1 MMSDASRAMSE
12 TRVLIV
18 EDDADLR
25 EALTDTLRAAGIT
38 AQGAADAADALRLLE
53 QGGIGL
59 VISDVHM
66 PGMDGSDLLGAI
78 KRRWLDLPVVLMTAH
93 ASVARAVEAMREG
106 AVDYIVKPFDAPRL
120 VELAAR
126 LLAAREAPAGLVAE
140 DPQSQRVLAL
150 AARIAQSD
158 ATVLLTGPSG
168 TGKEVFAR
176 YIRDRSA
183 RANAP
188 FVAINCAAIPENMLE
203 ATLFGH
209 ERGAFTGALAARA
222 GKFEQAQGGTLL
234 LDEISEMDLAL
245 QAKILRVLQEREV
258 ERVGGN
264 RTIALDVR
272 VIATSNR
279 DLAAE
284 VQAGRFRADLYYRLN
299 VMPLELPALADR
311 RADILPLA
319 QCALKACGRGELQFS
334 ATARAALLAHDW
346 PGNVRELCNTV
357 QRAALLCEGTR
368 IDAQALGLP
377 EPVAAVA
384 DSPPASGSL
393 LDLDLR
399 ARECQLIFDTL
410 RATAGSRKRAAEQL
424 GISARTLRHK
434 LQQFRAAGIEI
445 PGRGACARSVP

>member
-1 MMSDASRAMSE
+1 MHCAFWSR
-12 TRVLIV
+12 
-18 EDDADLR
+18 
-25 EALTDTLRAAGIT
+25 G
-38 AQGAADAADALRLLE
+38 
-53 QGGIGL
+53 
-59 VISDVHM
+59 
-66 PGMDGSDLLGAI
+66 
-78 KRRWLDLPVVLMTAH
+78 RWLDLPVVLMTAH

-284 VQAGRFRADLYYRLN
+284 V
-299 VMPLELPALADR
+299 LADR